1 MSSPGQRLRRF
12 VPAGRA
18 AGLKSSQRP
27 VAGPGP
33 KGTGLQQLSSLL
45 PLGTHVDNSTILPSA
60 GLQPATV
67 NGDESCYRPDGPA
80 VTLFPWV
87 RLYKGSSFVTL
98 GQSFI

>member
-1 MSSPGQRLRRF
+1 MGWRYCYLCEHLFYIADTIPYCIS
-12 VPAGRA
+12 
-18 AGLKSSQRP
+18 
-27 VAGPGP
+27 P

-80 VTLFPWV
+80 VTLFPWAQ
-87 RLYKGSSFVTL
+87 RQALSRDNM
-98 GQSFI
+98 